1 LLRAVRLPN
10 GRWAF
15 SDSLKGGFTQMLYGG
30 MNFPIK
36 PVLEEIEAI
45 AELGFDYLELAMDP
59 PQAHYK
65 MINQQK
71 DEILRALEGYKMG
84 LVCHLPTFVSTADLT
99 DSLRE
104 TSLNE
109 VLESLQVA
117 ADLGTLKA
125 VLHPSYLSGLSVL
138 VVDQARDRA
147 WRSLE
152 AIVEK
157 ADQLGVS
164 LCLENMFP
172 LTNSLVEP
180 EDFDPVFESFPSLK
194 MTLDT
199 GHAHMQSKGGKRA
212 LYFIKR
218 FGNRIDHIHANDNF
232 GKEDNHLPI
241 GAGTVDCRK
250 STKALKEIRYNETIT
265 LEVFS
270 RDRDYLRISREKIAA
285 MFAAL

>member
-1 LLRAVRLPN
+1 
-10 GRWAF
+10 
-15 SDSLKGGFTQMLYGG
+15 

-36 PVLEEIEAI
+36 PVLKEIEAI

-65 MINQQK
+65 MVNQQK
-71 DEILRALEGYKMG
+71 DEILGALERYQMG

-117 ADLGTLKA
+117 ADLRPFKA
-125 VLHPSYLSGLSVL
+125 VLHPSYLRGLSVL
-138 VVDQARDRA
+138 VMDQAKDRA

-194 MTLDT
+194 MTLDI

-218 FGNRIDHIHANDNF
+218 FGDRIDHIHANDNF

-241 GAGTVDCRK
+241 GAGTVDFHK
-250 STKALKEIRYNETIT
+250 ITKALKEIGYNETIT

-270 RDRDYLRISREKIAA
+270 RDRDYLRISREKLAA
-285 MFAAL
+285 MFAAP

>member
-1 LLRAVRLPN
+1 
-10 GRWAF
+10 
-15 SDSLKGGFTQMLYGG
+15 MLYGG

-36 PVLEEIEAI
+36 PVLEELRAM

-59 PQAHYK
+59 PGAHYK
-65 MINQQK
+65 VVNQQR
-71 DEILRALEGYKMG
+71 DEILRALEQYHMG

-104 TSLNE
+104 SSLNE

-117 ADLGTLKA
+117 AHLGTLKA
-125 VLHPSYLSGLSVL
+125 VLHPGYIRGLGPL
-138 VVDQARDRA
+138 VIDLARDRA

-180 EDFDPVFESFPSLK
+180 EHFVPIFENFPSLK

-199 GHAHMQSKGGKRA
+199 GHAHMQGKGNKRA
-212 LYFIKR
+212 LQFIER
-218 FGNRIDHIHANDNF
+218 FGHRIDHIHANDNF

-241 GAGTVDCRK
+241 GAGTVDFPK
-250 STKALKEIRYNETIT
+250 ITKALKKIDYDETIT

-270 RDRDYLRISREKIAA
+270 RDRDYLRISREKLAA
-285 MFAAL
+285 MFAVP

>member
-1 LLRAVRLPN
+1 
-10 GRWAF
+10 
-15 SDSLKGGFTQMLYGG
+15 MLYGG

-36 PVLEEIEAI
+36 PVLEELEAI
-45 AELGFDYLELAMDP
+45 AKLGFDYLELAMDP
-59 PQAHYK
+59 PKAHYK
-65 MINQQK
+65 IVKQQK
-71 DEILRALEGYKMG
+71 DDILSTLERYHMR

-117 ADLGTLKA
+117 AYLRPLKV
-125 VLHPSYLSGLSVL
+125 VLHPSHISGLSVL
-138 VVDQARDRA
+138 VMDQARDRA

-152 AIVEK
+152 VIVKK

-180 EDFDPVFESFPSLK
+180 EHFVPVFENFPSLK

-199 GHAHMQSKGGKRA
+199 GHAHMQSKGGKRV
-212 LYFIKR
+212 LRFIDR
-218 FGNRIDHIHANDNF
+218 FGSRIDHVHANDNF

-241 GAGTVDCRK
+241 GAGTIDFPKITR
-250 STKALKEIRYNETIT
+250 ALKKIDYNKTVT

-270 RDRDYLRISREKIAA
+270 RDRDYLRISREKLAA
-285 MFAAL
+285 MFAAP